1 MNKPA
6 GGFEYRV
13 VHQSKIELVVRT
25 TPDSGCIV
33 ALQRTGA
40 PGHKQP
46 PALKKRLQEVGPRQ
60 DATRSHA
67 TLTAIRCPH
76 SGLE

>member
-46 PALKKRLQEVGPRQ
+46 PALKKRLQEVGPPARCNPFPC
-60 DATRSHA
+60 DPDRD
-67 TLTAIRCPH
+67 TLPA
-76 SGLE
+76 